1 MRSDVPKL
9 KPQDILP
16 PQPISVG
23 KRGAAAILGLSV
35 STIEKNLH
43 RIPHFRF
50 GKRVLFAVEALR
62 LWVKEQA

>member
-1 MRSDVPKL
+1 M
-9 KPQDILP
+9 
-16 PQPISVG
+16 
-23 KRGAAAILGLSV
+23 LGLSV
-35 STIEKNLH
+35 STIEKNLD